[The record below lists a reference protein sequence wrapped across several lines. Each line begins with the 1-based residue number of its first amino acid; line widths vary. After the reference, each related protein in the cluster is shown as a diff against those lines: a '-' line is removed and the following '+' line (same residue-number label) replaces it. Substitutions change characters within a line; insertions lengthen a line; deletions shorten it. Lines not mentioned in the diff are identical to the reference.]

1 MNADNMV
8 GRTVAGYHLAE
19 YIGEGG
25 TATVYRAEHP
35 ERGRAAVK
43 ILRPRLAQDPIAVKR
58 FLREAEYGARVS
70 IPTSSRPTT
79 TAPPTDCTTWRSSG
93 PQGEPLAE
101 FINRSGQVAPPLVA
115 TIVEQLGAALGG
127 AHKAGIIHRDLKPA
141 NIMYDPATQTAKLLD
156 FGIARDAELN
166 PEERL
171 TRAGFFVGTL
181 QYVAPETLSGELV
194 NEQADVYSLAT
205 IAYYLLTQEL
215 PFTGKSPRELF
226 QQLLTQAPVPL
237 NQAVKGLRFPGADRG
252 GGHAWAGA
260 GSDQAFQDGGR
271 IRHGVVHG
279 GTAGRGKARLPGL
292 AVRQGRG
299 VSDADQLRRL
309 LLERSVRRG
318 DFVLASGQ
326 RSSYY
331 IDCRLTTMSAEG
343 QVLIGRLGLAAIRRR
358 AGGRAAI
365 GGLTMGADPVAYAI
379 AAASWGTARGHRRL
393 QRAEG
398 SEGPRH
404 WAS

>member
-1 MNADNMV
+1 MNTDNMV

-58 FLREAEYGARVS
+58 FLREAEYGARVKHPN
-70 IPTSSRPTT
+70 IVQTYDYG
-79 TAPPTDCTTWRSSG
+79 ATDGLHYLALEWA
-93 PQGEPLAE
+93 QGEPLAE
-101 FINRSGQVAPPLVA
+101 FINRSGKVAAPLVA
-115 TIVEQLGAALGG
+115 TIVEQLGAALSC

-194 NEQADVYSLAT
+194 SEQADVYSLAT
-205 IAYYLLTQEL
+205 IAYYMLSQEL

-226 QQLLTQAPVPL
+226 QQLLTQNPVAL
-237 NQAVKGLRFPGADRG
+237 NQAVKGLRFPGPVEAAVMRG
-252 GGHAWAGA
+252 LERDLSKRSKTVDEFA
-260 GSDQAFQDGGR
+260 
-271 IRHGVVHG
+271 
-279 GTAGRGKARLPGL
+279 TELCT
-292 AVRQGRG
+292 AVRQGGGKRG
-299 VSDADQLRRL
+299 FLSSLF
-309 LLERSVRRG
+309 G
-318 DFVLASGQ
+318 KSG
-326 RSSYY
+326 
-331 IDCRLTTMSAEG
+331 E
-343 QVLIGRLGLAAIRRR
+343 
-358 AGGRAAI
+358 
-365 GGLTMGADPVAYAI
+365 
-379 AAASWGTARGHRRL
+379 
-393 QRAEG
+393 
-398 SEGPRH
+398 
-404 WAS
+404 

>member
-1 MNADNMV
+1 MNADNLV

-58 FLREAEYGARVS
+58 FLREAEYGARVKHPN
-70 IPTSSRPTT
+70 IVQTYDFGATEGLHYL
-79 TAPPTDCTTWRSSG
+79 ALEWA
-93 PQGEPLAE
+93 QGEPLAE
-101 FINRSGQVAPPLVA
+101 FINRSGRLAPPLVA
-115 TIVEQLGAALGG
+115 TIVEQLGAALGA

-141 NIMYDPATQTAKLLD
+141 NILYDPATQTAKLLD
-156 FGIARDAELN
+156 FGIARDAELS

-237 NQAVKGLRFPGADRG
+237 NQAVKGLRFPA
-252 GGHAWAGA
+252 AVEAA
-260 GSDQAFQDGGR
+260 VM
-271 IRHGVVHG
+271 HGLERDLSKRSKTVDEFAQELC
-279 GTAGRGKARLPGL
+279 T
-292 AVRQGRG
+292 AVRQGGEKRG
-299 VSDADQLRRL
+299 
-309 LLERSVRRG
+309 
-318 DFVLASGQ
+318 FLASLFGK
-326 RSSYY
+326 
-331 IDCRLTTMSAEG
+331 
-343 QVLIGRLGLAAIRRR
+343 
-358 AGGRAAI
+358 GG
-365 GGLTMGADPVAYAI
+365 G
-379 AAASWGTARGHRRL
+379 
-393 QRAEG
+393 
-398 SEGPRH
+398 
-404 WAS
+404 

>member
-25 TATVYRAEHP
+25 TATVYRAENS

-58 FLREAEYGARVS
+58 FLREAEYGARVKHPN
-70 IPTSSRPTT
+70 IVQTYDYGATDGLHYLALEW
-79 TAPPTDCTTWRSSG
+79 AP
-93 PQGEPLAE
+93 GEPLAE
-101 FINRSGQVAPPLVA
+101 FISRSGKIAPALVA
-115 TIVEQLGAALGG
+115 TIVEQLGAALGS

-194 NEQADVYSLAT
+194 SEQADVYSLAT
-205 IAYYLLTQEL
+205 IAYYMLTQEL

-226 QQLLTQAPVPL
+226 QQLLTQPPVPL
-237 NQAVKGLRFPGADRG
+237 NQAVKGLRFPAPIEAAVMRG
-252 GGHAWAGA
+252 LERDLAKRSKTVDEFAA
-260 GSDQAFQDGGR
+260 ELC
-271 IRHGVVHG
+271 
-279 GTAGRGKARLPGL
+279 T
-292 AVRQGRG
+292 AVRQGGSKRG
-299 VSDADQLRRL
+299 
-309 LLERSVRRG
+309 
-318 DFVLASGQ
+318 FLASLFGKG
-326 RSSYY
+326 
-331 IDCRLTTMSAEG
+331 AE
-343 QVLIGRLGLAAIRRR
+343 
-358 AGGRAAI
+358 
-365 GGLTMGADPVAYAI
+365 
-379 AAASWGTARGHRRL
+379 
-393 QRAEG
+393 
-398 SEGPRH
+398 
-404 WAS
+404 